1 MWNNHQALNLLSRL
15 LITSVVIATLYVIS
29 IRLTKPPFF
38 PLQSINIH
46 AVKDAKTGHDELLNV
61 TRDQIAHI
69 TKNEI
74 KGNFLSVNLTEVR
87 EAFVKLPWVRDAR
100 VTRQWPDGLD
110 VVLEEHHAL
119 AYWGS
124 HALVNTYGEVFRVT
138 VNRELPIFTGP
149 TEASAK
155 EVTRNYRRF
164 SQILLPL
171 HQSITDIT
179 LTPRYAWR
187 IRLNTGTLLELGRDE
202 IEDRLTRYVAVYD
215 HSIARFNQE
224 RPLAYV
230 DLRHPNGFAIRTP
243 EVMQH
248 VPRKSGSKRET

>member
-15 LITSVVIATLYVIS
+15 LITSVVIATLYVIG

-38 PLQSINIH
+38 PLQKINIH
-46 AVKDAKTGHDELLNV
+46 AVKDVKTGHEELLNV
-61 TRDQIAHI
+61 TREQIERI
-69 TKNEI
+69 TRTEI
-74 KGNFLSVNLTEVR
+74 NGNFLSVNLTEVR
-87 EAFVKLPWVRDAR
+87 EAFVKLPWVRDVR

-138 VNRELPIFTGP
+138 VNRELPVFTGP
-149 TEASAK
+149 KEASAK

-171 HQSITDIT
+171 HQSIIDIT

-202 IEDRLTRYVAVYD
+202 IEERLTRYVAVYN

-224 RPLAYV
+224 GPLAYV

-248 VPRKSGSKRET
+248 APRKSGSKRET

>member
-1 MWNNHQALNLLSRL
+1 MWNNHHALNLLSRL
-15 LITSVVIATLYVIS
+15 LIASVVIATLYAIS
-29 IRLTKPPFF
+29 VRLTKPPYF
-38 PLQSINIH
+38 PLQRINIH
-46 AVKDAKTGHDELLNV
+46 TANVAKNGHDELLNV
-61 TRDQIAHI
+61 THEQIEHV
-69 TKNEI
+69 TRNEI

-110 VVLEEHHAL
+110 VVLEEHQAL

-124 HALVNTYGEVFRVT
+124 HALVNTHGEVFRVT
-138 VNRELPIFTGP
+138 VNKELPVFTGP
-149 TEASAK
+149 KEASAK

-202 IEDRLTRYVAVYD
+202 IEERLTRYVAVYN
-215 HSIARFNQE
+215 HSIARFYQE
-224 RPLAYV
+224 GPLAYV

-243 EVMQH
+243 EAMLH
-248 VPRKSGSKRET
+248 APRKTGSKRET